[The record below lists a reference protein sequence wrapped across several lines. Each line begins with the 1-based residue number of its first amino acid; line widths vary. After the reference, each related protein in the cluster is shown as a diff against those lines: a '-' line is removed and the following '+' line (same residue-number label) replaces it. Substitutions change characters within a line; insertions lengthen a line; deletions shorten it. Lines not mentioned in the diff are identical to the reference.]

1 MINPIVEPISM
12 EEYNRHELMLM
23 KSRNK
28 NGVNFDTEWDLFGKE
43 FLGNIRKVIS
53 DDGRK

>member
-1 MINPIVEPISM
+1 M

-43 FLGNIRKVIS
+43 FLGNRIITEILIPDSS
-53 DDGRK
+53 DR